1 MNYLAH
7 LHLSGENQ
15 GVMLGNFIADGIR
28 GKQYLGYPRAIQ
40 QGILMHRMI
49 DQFTDKNLIVR
60 QSKKRLFPSQGHYA
74 SVVVDMMYDHFLA
87 KNWSAFSSVPLELF
101 AQKFYSYLDEN
112 SDLLPDRVLYLKP
125 YLIQQNWLVSY
136 VSTEG
141 LQRALTGMHK
151 RTSHQ
156 SKMDTA
162 VSNILQDY
170 DNYETEFLRFYPI
183 LLEEVNKFKAS
194 LS

>member
-28 GKQYLGYPRAIQ
+28 GKQYLGYPKAIQ

-136 VSTEG
+136 ASTKG

-151 RTSHQ
+151 RTRHQ
-156 SKMDTA
+156 SQMDTA